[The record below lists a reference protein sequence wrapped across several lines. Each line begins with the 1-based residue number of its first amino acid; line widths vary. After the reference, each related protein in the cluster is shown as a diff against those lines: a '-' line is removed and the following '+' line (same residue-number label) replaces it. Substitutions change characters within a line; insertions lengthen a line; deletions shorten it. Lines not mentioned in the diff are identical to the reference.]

1 MIVCLGGV
9 LVFSMGLNFSVQTIY
24 AQENVAIV
32 DEGENEISRNI
43 KMFMFGNIK

>member
-1 MIVCLGGV
+1 MKRLNKIIVCLGGV

-32 DEGENEISRNI
+32 DEAVSYTHLTLPTT
-43 KMFMFGNIK
+43 